1 MDLTPSLRMT
11 VYVVETNDEEPQ
23 ADLHLLEEKRE
34 AAAMRLTLY
43 KIS

>member
-1 MDLTPSLRMT
+1 MDLTPNPRMT
-11 VYVVETNDEEPQ
+11 VYVVEINDEELQ
-23 ADLHLLEEKRE
+23 ADLDLLEEKRE